1 MNRRSWIVIWTV
13 LLLGICHAAA
23 YASSKEES
31 YRQLSSK
38 EENEFFQQMREALGT
53 VKTLKA
59 DFIQRRHLLLF
70 LDTLTAEGICW
81 FKTPDRLRWELIK
94 PYRSILIYNKNQVAK
109 FDLEDG
115 NRKRRKPAAYD
126 ILREVLKEITAWMKA
141 DFARSR
147 EIYKVCVLKGDD
159 FRVMLIPRTKEML
172 RHLKSIRLSI
182 DPLSMHVKSV
192 VIREI
197 ENDYMEIEFVNQE
210 TNIEFEDRIFDLT
223 NPRTHNPFP
232 SQFDS
237 DRMRKKQRHTCD
249 NNP

>member
-13 LLLGICHAAA
+13 LLLGMSDAAA

-31 YRQLSSK
+31 YRQLTCK
-38 EENEFFQQMREALGT
+38 EENEFFQQMQEALGT
-53 VKTLKA
+53 VKNLKA

-109 FDLEDG
+109 FDFEDG
-115 NRKRRKPAAYD
+115 NRRIRKPAAYD
-126 ILREVLKEITAWMKA
+126 ILRQVLKEITAWMKA

-147 EIYKVCVLKGDD
+147 EIYEVCVLKGED

-182 DPLSMHVKSV
+182 DPVSMHVKSV
-192 VIREI
+192 VIRET
-197 ENDYMEIEFVNQE
+197 ENDYMEIEFINEE

-223 NPRTHNPFP
+223 NPRTHNPLP

-237 DRMRKKQRHTCD
+237 DRMRKQYRHTCD